1 MTTSG
6 GEFVTSLK
14 SRDLLASDKH
24 SADFETKAGAL
35 TSRPRFTGELLGL
48 LCSELLGL
56 LWSELLGLLCS
67 ELGEEFIDSLEVL

>member
-1 MTTSG
+1 M
-6 GEFVTSLK
+6 TSLK

-48 LCSELLGL
+48 LWSELLGL
-56 LWSELLGLLCS
+56 LCSELLGLLCS
-67 ELGEEFIDSLEVL
+67 ELGEEFIDNLEIL